1 MPLLSGLTVERVIML
16 HQSCVAVKLF
26 SGSKYY
32 LLLTVKRQRVI
43 LLHQSWV
50 AVNLFSGS
58 KDHLLLNS

>member
-32 LLLTVKRQRVI
+32 LLLTVKRVI